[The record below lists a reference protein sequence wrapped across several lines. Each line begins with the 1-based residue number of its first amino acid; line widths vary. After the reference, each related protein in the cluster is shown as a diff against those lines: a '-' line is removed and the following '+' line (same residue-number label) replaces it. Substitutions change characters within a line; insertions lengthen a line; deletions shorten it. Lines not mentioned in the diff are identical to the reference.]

1 MINSTG
7 YYNISE
13 ILKGFPNI
21 KRDILESIGTLTDFF
36 NPEPKATMEER
47 LKEIDLVGKS
57 VQFHDILNKAE
68 RLNESGELN
77 DREYMTV
84 ICITEGKT
92 YKEIGEILGWTENT
106 TKEYYYD
113 IIKKLDN

>member
-1 MINSTG
+1 MINSTE

-21 KRDILESIGTLTDFF
+21 KRDILESIDTLTDFY

-57 VQFHDILNKAE
+57 VQFHDILSKAE
-68 RLNESGELN
+68 RLNESEELS
-77 DREYMTV
+77 DREYMT
-84 ICITEGKT
+84 IIYISEGKT
-92 YKEIGEILGWTENT
+92 YKEIGKILGWSEKTTED
-106 TKEYYYD
+106 YYHD
-113 IIKKLDN
+113 IIKKIDN